1 MSIAMDRID
10 PSGYKGGVA
19 EGGEG
24 GGSGMA
30 CASVYDPPAI
40 CNEKEEEEE
49 EEEEDWCSSSSTS
62 SIGRNSDLSGRSSEE
77 EDEDSEEN
85 EVQSSYKGPLL
96 VMDSLEEALPLR
108 RGISNFYNGKSKSF
122 TSLAEAS
129 SASSVKEIAKQE
141 NAYTRRRRNIL
152 AVNHIW
158 DKNRCSP
165 LRNISK
171 RPMISS
177 SKSSLALA
185 VAMSS
190 SESISSTSE
199 DSSCS
204 HSRSPPRLPPLH
216 PQSRASAWRSYSV
229 ADLQQCT
236 ADANS
241 NSYLS
246 YKTDYINNNNSSSN
260 KKNPI

>member
-10 PSGYKGGVA
+10 PSGYIGGVA
-19 EGGEG
+19 GGEGGGGG

-30 CASVYDPPAI
+30 CADVYDPSAI
-40 CNEKEEEEE
+40 CNEE

-77 EDEDSEEN
+77 EEEN
-85 EVQSSYKGPLL
+85 E
-96 VMDSLEEALPLR
+96 MR

-129 SASSVKEIAKQE
+129 SASSVKDIAKQE
-141 NAYTRRRRNIL
+141 NAYTRRRRNLL

-236 ADANS
+236 TDANS

-246 YKTDYINNNNSSSN
+246 YKTDYINNN
-260 KKNPI
+260 KKPM